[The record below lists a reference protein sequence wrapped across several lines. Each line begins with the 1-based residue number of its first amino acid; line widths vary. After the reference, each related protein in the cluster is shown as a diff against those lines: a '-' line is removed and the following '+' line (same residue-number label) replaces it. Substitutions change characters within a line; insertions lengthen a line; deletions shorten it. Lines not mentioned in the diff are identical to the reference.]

1 MTKINL
7 LDLQRDSIV
16 HLSKP
21 ASDGST
27 WFKFHHV
34 DGMYSLSITEK
45 GSPLHLSALTEVD
58 MSEDGRYSLG

>member
-7 LDLQRDSIV
+7 LDLPRDSIV

-27 WFKFHHV
+27 WFKFLHV
-34 DGMYSLSITEK
+34 DGMYSLSTLEK
-45 GSPLHLSALTEVD
+45 GGLLHLSAFTEVD
-58 MSEDGRYSLG
+58 LSEDGRYSLG

>member
-7 LDLQRDSIV
+7 LDLPRYSIV
-16 HLSKP
+16 HLPKP

-34 DGMYSLSITEK
+34 DGMYSLNTLEQ
-45 GSPLHLSALTEVD
+45 GGPLHLSIFTEVD
-58 MSEDGRYSLG
+58 LGEDGRYSLG